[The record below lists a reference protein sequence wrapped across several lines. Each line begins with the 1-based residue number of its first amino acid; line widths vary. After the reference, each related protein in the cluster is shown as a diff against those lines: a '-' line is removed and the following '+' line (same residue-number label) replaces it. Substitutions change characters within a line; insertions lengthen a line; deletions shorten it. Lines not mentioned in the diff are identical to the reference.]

1 MRKLK
6 ALNCT
11 AEPHATFTTT
21 TWCRW
26 QRAEWRAAVGMGG
39 RAGSASALKALLRNA
54 GLYIRKKDI
63 AQFAEV

>member
-1 MRKLK
+1 MS
-6 ALNCT
+6 
-11 AEPHATFTTT
+11 
-21 TWCRW
+21 
-26 QRAEWRAAVGMGG
+26 G